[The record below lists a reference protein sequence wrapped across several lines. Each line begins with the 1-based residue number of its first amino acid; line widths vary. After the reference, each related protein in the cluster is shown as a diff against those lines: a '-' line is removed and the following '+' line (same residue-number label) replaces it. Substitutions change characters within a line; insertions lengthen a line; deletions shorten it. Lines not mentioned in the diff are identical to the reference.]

1 MSQPN
6 HTKFI
11 PFSADDEEEA
21 PEQVEQLLPDP
32 NEQKPLQLKAENRK
46 FLIRKSIRHIKMPEN
61 KDAAQFTESSKQVR
75 TYSNE
80 PQPKGAV
87 MSKDNLN
94 NSKTTVSTFNTFNQT
109 NANRKSTFLFG
120 SKQDNLKNNCR
131 YS

>member
-1 MSQPN
+1 
-6 HTKFI
+6 
-11 PFSADDEEEA
+11 
-21 PEQVEQLLPDP
+21 
-32 NEQKPLQLKAENRK
+32 
-46 FLIRKSIRHIKMPEN
+46 MPE
-61 KDAAQFTESSKQVR
+61 KKEASQFNEHGKQVR

-87 MSKDNLN
+87 LSKDNLN
-94 NSKTTVSTFNTFNQT
+94 NSKTTVSTFNTYNQT